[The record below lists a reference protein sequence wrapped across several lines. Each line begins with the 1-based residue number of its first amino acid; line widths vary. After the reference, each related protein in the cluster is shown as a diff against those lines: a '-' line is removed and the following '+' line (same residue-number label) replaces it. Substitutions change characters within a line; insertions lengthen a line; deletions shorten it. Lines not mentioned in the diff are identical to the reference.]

1 MNRNK
6 AAGTRWESAI
16 VEFLRANGFPWAER
30 RALAGALDRG
40 DIVIGPGAPIVEA
53 KNRKAL
59 DLANAVDEAN
69 AEAANA
75 GAPFGVAVLKRRGKG
90 SAGDGYAVMTLAN
103 CARLLRE
110 AGYGSPLE
118 DADG

>member
-59 DLANAVDEAN
+59 DLAGAVDEAN

-75 GAPFGVAVLKRRGKG
+75 GAPFGVGWLKRRGKG
-90 SAGDGYAVMTLAN
+90 SAGDGYVVMDGHTFAL
-103 CARLLRE
+103 LLRA
-110 AGYGSPLE
+110 AGWGEGL
-118 DADG
+118 